1 MSVGFLTALFPVLET
16 VLDRVFPDPIK
27 RQEVMDKVQLELLAR
42 EGDLIKAA
50 SSVIQAEATGESWLQ
65 RNWRPLTMIS
75 FNISIMGY
83 WFGLTPDLPAYAVE
97 SMFTLLQIG
106 IGGYIVGRSAEKIA
120 VSATGRTVVENA
132 LEGWRKPK

>member
-1 MSVGFLTALFPVLET
+1 MAIGLLSVLAPIIGNI
-16 VLDRVFPDPIK
+16 LDRVFPDPIK
-27 RQEVMDKVQLELLAR
+27 RQEAFEQVQLELLAK
-42 EGDLIKAA
+42 ESELIKAA

-65 RNWRPLTMIS
+65 RNWRPLTMVS
-75 FNISIMGY
+75 FNVSIMGY

-132 LEGWRKPK
+132 LENWRKP